1 MFSQGR
7 PSPESASQ
15 EARSIIMKSD
25 SIKQFVDQPLRALV
39 VASAVLMATSTSLYA
54 QTSSAPAAHQL
65 TRAEVRHELEELE
78 AAGYNPALGDDVD
91 YPADIQA
98 AEAKVAAKH
107 QAERNAVAGV
117 VQIGPTTPTP

>member
-1 MFSQGR
+1 
-7 PSPESASQ
+7 
-15 EARSIIMKSD
+15 MKSD
-25 SIKQFVDQPLRALV
+25 SMKQFVDQPLRALV
-39 VASAVLMATSTSLYA
+39 VASAVLMATSASVYA
-54 QTSSAPAAHQL
+54 QTSSTPAAHQL

-78 AAGYNPALGDDVD
+78 AAGYNPAQGDDVD